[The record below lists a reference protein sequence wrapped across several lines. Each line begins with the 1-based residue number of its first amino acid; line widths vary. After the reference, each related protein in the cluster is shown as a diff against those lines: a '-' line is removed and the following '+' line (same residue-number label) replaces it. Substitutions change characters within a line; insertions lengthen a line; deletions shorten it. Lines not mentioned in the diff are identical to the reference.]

1 MLAASEE
8 SPRPLQRSMPLARPA
23 HGSASRVQLG
33 RVELVLENCRGSYS
47 LLWSDGR
54 ESRRYVLGLSASG
67 QRNTGQYAMGQLSV
81 ELRAPRLP
89 LHIMPRELLTLVPG
103 ARLRGFLTVPLV
115 PTVVWR
121 NQLDQPQVLIELHPE
136 ALQGHWQEDTGHSL
150 RCGASWLV
158 RFPFQT
164 GEPQLVVP
172 IRLYNDSREPAS
184 PSHLELSVEDADLI
198 ELRGAILLRPRRLHW
213 NGSAMTERPV
223 EQW

>member
-1 MLAASEE
+1 MLASPED

-23 HGSASRVQLG
+23 RGSASRVQLG
-33 RVELVLENCRGSYS
+33 RVELVLENCRGSYT

-54 ESRRYVLGLSASG
+54 ESRRYVLGLGDS
-67 QRNTGQYAMGQLSV
+67 GQLSV

-89 LHIMPRELLTLVPG
+89 LHIVPRELLTLVPG

-136 ALQGHWQEDTGHSL
+136 GLQGHWQEDDGHSL
-150 RCGASWLV
+150 RCGASWMV

-184 PSHLELSVEDADLI
+184 PSHLELAIEDADLM

-213 NGSAMTERPV
+213 NGSAMVERP
-223 EQW
+223 